1 MDIFDINEVRVTSKG
16 IIEIGSVT
24 IFSNNKE
31 YMFDVEEHYIKGNHE
46 FKVFMTVEEDNESLN
61 LNINN
66 ETGQILDEQFIN
78 FVHQEYQ
85 RLTEM

>member
-1 MDIFDINEVRVTSKG
+1 MNILDINEVHATSKG

-31 YMFDVEEHYIKGNHE
+31 YMFEIEEHNINGNHE
-46 FKVFMTVEEDNESLN
+46 FKVFMLIEEDNESLN

-66 ETGQILDEQFIN
+66 GTGEILDEQFVN
-78 FVHQEYQ
+78 FIHDEYQ
-85 RLTEM
+85 RLTKM